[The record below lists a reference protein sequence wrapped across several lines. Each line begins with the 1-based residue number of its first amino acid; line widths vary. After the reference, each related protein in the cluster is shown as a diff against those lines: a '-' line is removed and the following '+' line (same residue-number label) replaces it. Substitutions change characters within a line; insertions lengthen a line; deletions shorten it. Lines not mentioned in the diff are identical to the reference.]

1 MGKRIT
7 TEEFIERARKVHGDK
22 YDYSKICYKTTHTNV
37 SIICPIHGV
46 FEQTASS
53 HLQGH
58 GCPKC
63 AIEINS
69 SKQRLGLN
77 AFLKKSVEVHGNKY
91 DYSKVNYINNSTKV
105 CINCP
110 IHGEFW
116 QRPDKHLSGR
126 GCWKCANEHISEL
139 RHDTFDDFV
148 KKANIVH
155 GNRFLYHKET
165 YVNSKTK
172 SLITCK
178 KHGDFWQVPAS
189 HLSGV
194 GCPLCNESKLEKK
207 VALKLQENNIEF
219 VRGYKTK
226 WLDKQHLDF
235 YLPQYNIAIEC
246 QGEQHFK
253 HKKCWD
259 KVKRNSLQ
267 HRIELDK
274 RKLELCN
281 KHNVKVLYYSDKK
294 YLDNIITDENNLLEI
309 IKKNDL

>member
-7 TEEFIERARKVHGDK
+7 TEDFIERARKVHGDK

-110 IHGEFW
+110 IHGE
-116 QRPDKHLSGR
+116 
-126 GCWKCANEHISEL
+126 
-139 RHDTFDDFV
+139 
-148 KKANIVH
+148 
-155 GNRFLYHKET
+155 
-165 YVNSKTK
+165 
-172 SLITCK
+172 
-178 KHGDFWQVPAS
+178 FWQVPAS